1 PGACS
6 EVLDCLAEHDEG
18 VRLLAD
24 YFIDHYDSLQALAYH
39 GVFEAE
45 VDLEKAFA
53 PKSAITWDSER
64 VDELD
69 QGLEI
74 GDAIEM
80 VRVRM
85 SRSEVADSDWMET
98 AWVLRHEFSDTFEL
112 LIIEIQD
119 RLHRAAEAARM
130 PVAESSEPGVPRF
143 EDEDEESA
151 I

>member
-1 PGACS
+1 MNAVMHRTPGACS

-85 SRSEVADSDWMET
+85 SRSEV
-98 AWVLRHEFSDTFEL
+98 RHEFSDTFEL